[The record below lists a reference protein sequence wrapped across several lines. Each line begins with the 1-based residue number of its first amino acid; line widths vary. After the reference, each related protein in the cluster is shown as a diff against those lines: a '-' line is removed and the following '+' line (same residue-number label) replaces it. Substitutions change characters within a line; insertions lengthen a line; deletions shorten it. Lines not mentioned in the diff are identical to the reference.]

1 MEKFN
6 LNGIQVWRPELSPIR
21 KTPKNRPSPLSHSL
35 TPRHAA
41 LNFLI
46 HWGSSR
52 GEVPFEK
59 KFLKDA
65 RDRAFAHE
73 LIQGVFRHRT
83 FLDWIIQQSMKQKSS
98 PSPLSLRWALRLG
111 CYQLYF
117 LDRTP
122 SYAAIYEM
130 VDLVKKKVGPKAA
143 NFANAVLRSVQRKK
157 ENREPLKSLDSPLQ
171 QISISTSHPEW
182 LVQRWLHRWGEEKTR
197 KICQYNNQKPPL
209 TLRVNTLRQDR
220 ETLKKTLEKEG
231 IESIPSL
238 LLNEAL
244 FLSNG
249 RKILYS
255 QTFFKGLFYI
265 QDEGAQWISLLLAP
279 NPGERILEVC
289 SAPGGKTTHLA
300 QLMKNKGEFV
310 ALDSSGVRLSLLKEN
325 LKRLRIDIVKPRR
338 MDATKDLSSL
348 GLESFQKVLVD
359 APCSG
364 LGVLRRHPEGKW
376 KKEERIIQ
384 EYSSLQRA
392 LLRRVAPLVKPG
404 GFLVYSTCST
414 EPEENEEVIQRFLKD
429 HPIFFKHDI
438 IFSNLPHIELFRTED
453 GFFSTLWNQ
462 ENMDFFFAAVLKKYP
477 GEIK

>member
-1 MEKFN
+1 MGKFN
-6 LNGIQVWRPELSPIR
+6 LIGIQVWHPGLSPIR
-21 KTPKNRPSPLSHSL
+21 KTKKHRPSPPSQL
-35 TPRHAA
+35 TPRQAA

-46 HWGSSR
+46 HWESAR
-52 GEVPFEK
+52 GKVPFEK
-59 KFLKDA
+59 KFLKDS

-83 FLDWIIQQSMKQKSS
+83 FLDWIIQQSMKQKS
-98 PSPLSLRWALRLG
+98 PPTPLSLRWALRLG

-130 VDLVKKKVGPKAA
+130 VDLVKKTVGPKPA
-143 NFANAVLRSVQRKK
+143 NFSNAVLRSVQRKR
-157 ENREPLKSLDSPLQ
+157 ETQEPLKSWDSSLQ
-171 QISISTSHPEW
+171 QISILTSHPEW
-182 LVQRWLHRWGEEKTR
+182 LVHRWLNQWGEEKTR

-209 TLRVNTLRQDR
+209 TLRNNTLRQDR
-220 ETLKKTLEKEG
+220 ETLKKILEKEG

-238 LLNEAL
+238 LLKEAL
-244 FLSNG
+244 CLSNG
-249 RKILYS
+249 GEILYS
-255 QTFFKGLFYI
+255 KAFQEGLFYI
-265 QDEGAQWISLLLAP
+265 QDEGAQWISPLLAP
-279 NPGERILEVC
+279 NPGERILDVC
-289 SAPGGKTTHLA
+289 SAPGGKATHLA
-300 QLMKNKGEFV
+300 QLMKNKGEIV
-310 ALDSSGVRLSLLKEN
+310 ALDSSGIRLSLLKEN
-325 LKRLRIDIVKPRR
+325 LKRLGIDIVKPLR

-376 KKEERIIQ
+376 KKKERMIQ
-384 EYSSLQRA
+384 KYSSLQNTI
-392 LLRRVAPLVKPG
+392 LGRVAPLVKPG

-414 EPEENEEVIQRFLKD
+414 EPEENEKMIQRFLED
-429 HPIFFKHDI
+429 HPIFSKHDI
-438 IFSNLPHIELFRTED
+438 IFSTLPHIELFRTED

-462 ENMDFFFAAVLKKYP
+462 GNMDFFFAAILKKYP